1 MFCVAGFFD
10 QHPSS
15 KFFLSSLGDGMAK
28 VFISYS
34 RESAARIQTMISDLA
49 ALGHAVWYDRELT
62 GGQAWWDA
70 ILENIRNTDVFIFAV
85 DNHSLASPA
94 CQSEYQYADSL
105 GLPILPALVGE
116 GVSVNLMPAALQ
128 RLQLID
134 LTSGDRDSALALAR
148 AIGELPPR
156 GQLPDPLPQSPEAP
170 MSYLGELAQRVAA
183 PGPLSREAQ
192 GALVIDLKVSLRDP
206 ETAVDARIL
215 LQRLGQREDI
225 LNVIYR
231 EIEDVLEQSRPAPE
245 PQLNRSDVDRQQ
257 SREPDPEMPVPPTGR
272 ETGPWPGTDRDAT
285 LPPVPNRPQV
295 RGVSI
300 RARLLTAA
308 AFIALGC
315 ATAWVLAEMGQD
327 TRKPES
333 RRPVESYLIK
343 DGLLLFTIVLS
354 GLAGLVAGARRRIIL
369 VALGIAGSIAL
380 FTVLGLSYYRDF
392 NFFGAVIIPLGALFG
407 AVVAAVVSYVKRRSV
422 IRSQAA
428 R

>member
-1 MFCVAGFFD
+1 
-10 QHPSS
+10 
-15 KFFLSSLGDGMAK
+15 MAK

-49 ALGHAVWYDRELT
+49 ALGHAVWYDRELS

-70 ILENIRNTDVFIFAV
+70 ILENIRATDVFIFAV

-134 LTSGDRDSALALAR
+134 LTTGDRDSALALAR

-156 GQLPDPLPQSPEAP
+156 GPLPDPLPQPPEAP

-231 EIEDVLEQSRPAPE
+231 EIEDVLEQTRPTPE
-245 PQLNRSDVDRQQ
+245 PQLQPNNASHQQ
-257 SREPDPEMPVPPTGR
+257 AGEPDLEDADAPADR
-272 ETGPWPGTDRDAT
+272 ETGRRPSTDRDAT
-285 LPPVPNRPQV
+285 RPSRPDPPHVP
-295 RGVSI
+295 GVSL
-300 RARLLTAA
+300 RARLVTAA
-308 AFIALGC
+308 VFITLGC

-327 TRKPES
+327 TRQPES
-333 RRPVESYLIK
+333 RKDVSRYLID
-343 DGLLLFTIVLS
+343 DGLILATVAFC
-354 GLAGLVAGARRRIIL
+354 GLAGLVAGARRHIIL
-369 VALGIAGSIAL
+369 IALGVAAVI
-380 FTVLGLSYYRDF
+380 TVLAVTGLDYYRDF
-392 NFFGAVIIPLGALFG
+392 NLVGAVIVPMGALVG
-407 AVVAAVVSYVKRRSV
+407 AIAAAVISFFKRRRLA
-422 IRSQAA
+422 RSQAA